1 MVQDPGG
8 SRSKKPLIINDYQR
22 FFLLIYTEHK
32 YKTLHKAQNIS
43 NIELMTNR
51 PTPNNRF
58 IE

>member
-1 MVQDPGG
+1 MCLSFDTAP
-8 SRSKKPLIINDYQR
+8 
-22 FFLLIYTEHK
+22 FLLIYTEHK